1 MNSVWNSFDR
11 ILGCQGR
18 GCFNWAQESLES
30 MAADLSKCRAREM
43 ELAPVVLIDNLKCF
57 MGLLVAKVGG

>member
-1 MNSVWNSFDR
+1 MLQLKLAVY
-11 ILGCQGR
+11 LVL
-18 GCFNWAQESLES
+18 WAQESLES